1 MIKKPV
7 IILGAGGHSKVL
19 INALQR
25 QSANIIGITDPDPSK
40 IGENIL
46 GVPVIGTDDVISKHN
61 QESIYLVNGIGM
73 IDNNQRRHDIF
84 YSFKNRGYSFTS
96 VIHDSAVIS
105 ADAVISEGVQIM
117 AGAVI
122 QPGCKVGSNSI
133 INSRACIDHDSII
146 GVHVHIAPG
155 VTISGGVQIGDGTL
169 IGIGATIIQGI
180 NVGAYAIVAAGA
192 VVVHNIPD
200 RAKVIGV
207 PAKVVK

>member
-1 MIKKPV
+1 MTKKPM

-19 INALQR
+19 IDALQR

-46 GVPVIGTDDVISKHN
+46 GVPVIGDDDVISKHN

-73 IDNNQRRHDIF
+73 IDSNQRRKDIF
-84 YSFKNRGYSFTS
+84 YSFKNRGYSFAS

-105 ADAVISEGVQIM
+105 DNAVISEGVQIM

-133 INSRACIDHDSII
+133 INSRASIDHDTII

-155 VTISGGVQIGDGTL
+155 VTVSGGVRIGDSTL
-169 IGIGATIIQGI
+169 ISAGATIIQGI
-180 NVGAYAIVAAGA
+180 NVGVYAIVAAGA
-192 VVVHNIPD
+192 VVIRDVPD
-200 RAKVIGV
+200 KAKVMGV